1 MQNDQLITCLV
12 IAGFCTLCI
21 TGVIIWI
28 AKSHK
33 REYTPD
39 EYFLFLKVQGFINRS
54 YSDPDIKKA
63 EVKVNDFIER
73 YGLTPNATRLQMQLQ
88 NKRIILNTGGMNI
101 VNFSH
106 N

>member
-1 MQNDQLITCLV
+1 MQNDQLITCLI
-12 IAGFCTLCI
+12 IAGVCTLCI
-21 TGVIIWI
+21 TGFIIIIW
-28 AKSHK
+28 KSHK
-33 REYTPD
+33 EKYTPD
-39 EYFLFLKVQGFINRS
+39 EYFLFLKIQGFINRS
-54 YSDPDIKKA
+54 YSDPDIKRA

-73 YGLTPNATRLQMQLQ
+73 YGTTPYATRLQMQLQ